1 MAIQYYSAIHGLP
14 TTPSQLGTWS
24 TAAGD
29 DWLMT
34 DAERSALETLLST
47 LRPECAIE
55 VGTYRAGSLRVL
67 AKHAK
72 RVYSIDIDPSCAQ
85 RYSAEFP
92 NVEFIVGQSREVL
105 PALLRKLEAEGVHV
119 GLILI
124 DADHS
129 RRGVREDINMALALR
144 PKQHPTYIVVHDSF
158 NPACRRGMKEANWSS
173 NPCVHL
179 VELDFVV
186 GRFVSREEPD
196 SYRQMWCGLA
206 LAILL
211 PQPRTGEIIIHENE
225 SLMFRTAFWH
235 SAHRF
240 QTYWNPVFLGAAVLR
255 RSKRLWTSL
264 HMRVRGTT
272 VIPERETTRHDSGV
286 SLIVGRPPTG

>member
-1 MAIQYYSAIHGLP
+1 MAIQYYSATHGLP
-14 TTPSQLGTWS
+14 ATPSQIDTLS
-24 TAAGD
+24 AAAGD

-34 DAERSALETLLST
+34 DAERSALETLLAT

-85 RYSAEFP
+85 RYGAEFS
-92 NVEFIVGQSREVL
+92 NVEFIIGQSRDVF
-105 PALLRKLEAEGVHV
+105 PALLRRLEDEGVHV
-119 GLILI
+119 GFVLI

-129 RRGVREDINMALALR
+129 RRGVRDDLNIALALR
-144 PKQHPTYIVVHDSF
+144 PKCPTYIVAHDSF
-158 NPACRRGMKEANWSS
+158 NPACRRGMKEANWSA
-173 NPCVHL
+173 NPFVHL

-196 SYRQMWCGLA
+196 SYREMWCGLA
-206 LAILL
+206 LALLL
-211 PQPRTGEIIIHENE
+211 PQPRTRELIIHENE

-235 SAHRF
+235 SVHRF
-240 QTYWNPVFLGAAVLR
+240 QTYWNPLVLGAAVLR
-255 RSKRLWTSL
+255 RSKHVWLSL
-264 HMRVRGTT
+264 YTHLRRRT
-272 VIPERETTRHDSGV
+272 ISSERETTRRDSGV
-286 SLIVGRPPTG
+286 SLIVGRRPTS